1 MQNDERL
8 SGALQ
13 ENLLTLLCFDDTNCK
28 IVRAALT
35 PQLFE
40 SSVFREIAGHAI
52 DFIDQYG
59 ETVKDH
65 LPDHLESILEG
76 DDKRKA
82 ETYRRLVDNLF
93 ASRESI
99 NGDYIIQQ
107 LHKFVRQQN
116 LKSSVIRAVEAIE
129 AGRIDQAEVE
139 LQKGLNT
146 QSVAFSAGLSLSK
159 PEDVGSILD
168 NPEEE
173 GFELGIPEFD
183 RLGIYPRRKELFVF
197 MAPRGR
203 GKSWF
208 ITHATK
214 QALLQRWSAV
224 IITLEMSEKRY
235 AARLLQSFFS
245 ISRREATVK
254 VTRLVHG
261 RAGEL
266 EDIIQEKIQ
275 RDTMQDPDIKQK
287 LMSKAKREFRRRPP
301 LRIKEFPT
309 GSLTLTQLK
318 AYLEGLERFEKFTP
332 DLICVD
338 YPDLM
343 ELDSKN
349 LRIDLGKLFAG
360 LRGLGVERN
369 AAMVVVTQGNRESE
383 RATTVTG
390 DMAAE
395 DISKLAI
402 ADVFITHSQTLAEKA
417 LGLAR
422 LLVDK
427 ARNEESKLSV
437 LITQAYGI
445 GQFCLD
451 SVRLVGDYWDL
462 MEAKEERASSR
473 APTPPPSGRGSRG
486 KRD

>member
-1 MQNDERL
+1 MNNDERL

-13 ENLLTLLCFDDTNCK
+13 ENLLTLLCFDDKNCK

-40 SSVFREIAGHAI
+40 SSVFREVAGHAI

-59 ETVKDH
+59 ETIKDH

-93 ASRESI
+93 ASRDSV

-116 LKSSVIRAVEAIE
+116 LKSAVIKAVEAIE

-139 LQKGLNT
+139 LQRGLNT
-146 QSVAFSAGLSLSK
+146 QSVAFEAGLSLSNA
-159 PEDVGSILD
+159 EDVGSILD

-183 RLGIYPRRKELFVF
+183 RLGVYPRRKELFVF

-208 ITHATK
+208 ITHCAK

-245 ISRREATVK
+245 ISRREASVRI
-254 VTRLVHG
+254 TRILQG
-261 RAGEL
+261 QDGTFQ
-266 EDIIQEKIQ
+266 DIIQEKIE
-275 RDTMQDPDIKQK
+275 RDTMQDGDIKQK
-287 LMSKAKREFRRRPP
+287 LMKRAKREFGRRPP
-301 LRIKEFPT
+301 IRIKEFPT
-309 GSLTLTQLK
+309 ATLTLLQLE
-318 AYLEGLERFEKFTP
+318 AYLDGLERFEKFTP
-332 DLICVD
+332 DLICID

-343 ELDSKN
+343 EVDSKN

-360 LRGLGVERN
+360 IRGLGVKRN
-369 AAMVVVTQGNRESE
+369 ASMVVVTQGNRESE
-383 RATTVTG
+383 TATTVTG
-390 DMAAE
+390 SMAAE

-402 ADVFITHSQTLAEKA
+402 ADVFITHSQTPAEKE

-437 LITQAYGI
+437 LITSAYAI

-451 SVRLVGDYWDL
+451 SVRLVSDYWDL
-462 MEAKEERASSR
+462 METKADTGRRNTPGQRRGGPAK
-473 APTPPPSGRGSRG
+473 
-486 KRD
+486 D